1 MGKSVKE
8 VVKLANIESKCFRK
22 YVDILTNR
30 KNPLLLYLL
39 HCLFPK
45 PLKNPLTINSKGS
58 LTAVQTLASM
68 ALCGIIHAIVGG
80 QPLLILG
87 VAEPTVLMY
96 TFMFKFAK
104 DQKDL
109 GPPLF
114 LAWSGWV
121 CVWTALLLVL
131 LSILGTCSIINRFTR
146 VTGEL
151 FGLLIAMLFM
161 QQAIKITP
169 HLKSSSSFRSRENE
183 MVSLKLQKRLA
194 ASVLKC
200 GRGKVW
206 LDPNEGNEIS
216 MANSRFLK

>member
-68 ALCGIIHAIVGG
+68 ALYGIIHAIVGG

-87 VAEPTVLMY
+87 VAEPTVLIY

-114 LAWSGWV
+114 LAWSG
-121 CVWTALLLVL
+121 CK
-131 LSILGTCSIINRFTR
+131 LSN
-146 VTGEL
+146 
-151 FGLLIAMLFM
+151 
-161 QQAIKITP
+161 
-169 HLKSSSSFRSRENE
+169 RENE

-216 MANSRFLK
+216 MANSRKLLDYLYYFLTERRS